1 MEMCNLSGTLNNNQR
16 NTNIT
21 YIEEEG
27 KGSNLNES

>member
-21 YIEEEG
+21 YIEEG